1 VILKNSKSNSGNK
14 YLPIFKES
22 LHMTQE
28 EREKRRQK
36 ALRENLKRRKQMRKN
51 PKKRN
56 LV

>member
-1 VILKNSKSNSGNK
+1 
-14 YLPIFKES
+14 
-22 LHMTQE
+22 MTQE